1 MIKRVS
7 LAICAAVWLLGLLS
21 CGQDDEAATA
31 EVSVSLSAVVP
42 QESLLRSVS
51 DYGTGGRVNRCIL
64 EVYRNGVRY
73 GERQVQAVTAGQV
86 SFPELLL
93 VPMQTYD
100 FVLWADCADGL
111 DDGYYNTADLSS
123 VSVRKPY
130 TGNDDGF
137 DAFCARFSC
146 TVTESFTQSIT
157 LTRPFAQLCVTAS
170 DIDASTP
177 DASKPTHAQVD
188 FAAIPT
194 AFNLLTGEPVD
205 SQPISYTVAVEN
217 VDAGEM
223 TVDYIWVAP
232 EQDDMVQ
239 FAVTLFRDG
248 TMLAPARNFEEVP
261 LRRNYRTNVSAGFLP

>member
-1 MIKRVS
+1 M
-7 LAICAAVWLLGLLS
+7 ICAAVWLFGLFS
-21 CGQDDEAATA
+21 CGQSDEAVTN
-31 EVSVSLSAVVP
+31 EVSVSLSVVVP

-51 DYGTGGRVNRCIL
+51 DYGTGGRINRCIL

-73 GERQVQAVTAGQV
+73 GERQVQAVVAGQV
-86 SFPELLL
+86 SFPNLML

-123 VSVRKPY
+123 VSARKPY

-157 LTRPFAQLCVTAS
+157 LTRPFAQLCVMAD
-170 DIDASTP
+170 DIGASTS
-177 DASKPTHAQVD
+177 DALKPTHARVE
-188 FAAIPT
+188 FTAIPT
-194 AFNLLTGEPVD
+194 SYNLLTGVPGD
-205 SQPISYTVAVEN
+205 SQPVTYTAAVESA
-217 VDAGEM
+217 DAGEL

-232 EQDDMVQ
+232 EQDGVAQ
-239 FAVTLFRDG
+239 FSVTLLRDG
-248 TMLAPARNFEEVP
+248 VEMAPAQRFEDVP
-261 LRRNYRTNVSAGFLP
+261 LRINYRTNVSTGFLP